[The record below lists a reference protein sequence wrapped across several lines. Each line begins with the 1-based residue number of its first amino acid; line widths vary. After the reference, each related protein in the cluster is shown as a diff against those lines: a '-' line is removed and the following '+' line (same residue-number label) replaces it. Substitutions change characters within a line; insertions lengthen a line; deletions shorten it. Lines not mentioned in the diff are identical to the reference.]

1 MVRELYFNKAD
12 IRNCVLF
19 TEREMNHHIVPWER
33 CAGEEPNLPTGRSLQ
48 THRATPTGAPQA
60 LATYSQQQVTA
71 EAVGVTA
78 GLCRGH
84 QGPFLMSEATLGQAG
99 TAGLETA
106 NLSLS
111 SQPKARHPVYRG
123 FGTRNTILQGVCG
136 DSGHRVAVAEK
147 PAALS
152 RPPFTEPHGLYGPP
166 SHLGEEGRRRTP
178 WRLQGRLGPDFKHR
192 LCGRM

>member
-1 MVRELYFNKAD
+1 MGKVRWGRA
-12 IRNCVLF
+12 
-19 TEREMNHHIVPWER
+19 H
-33 CAGEEPNLPTGRSLQ
+33 LPTGRSLQ

-84 QGPFLMSEATLGQAG
+84 QGPSLVSEATLGQAG

-106 NLSLS
+106 NLSLR
-111 SQPKARHPVYRG
+111 ANRRHPVYRG
-123 FGTRNTILQGVCG
+123 FRTRNTILQGVCG
-136 DSGHRVAVAEK
+136 ASGHRVAVAEK

-152 RPPFTEPHGLYGPP
+152 RPPFTELHGLYGPP

-178 WRLQGRLGPDFKHR
+178 WRLQSRLGPDFKHH
-192 LCGRM
+192 LCGQM